1 MVGNPLGKVL
11 RDIWVLNES
20 GLTVFSRV
28 IDPTVGPQL
37 FGGLMSALNIFAEEL
52 TEGGM
57 TNFELSNIR
66 FTIVKKDTFL
76 FVANSSNQV
85 KAKKVVNELKIISK
99 KFFKV
104 YPEEVVKS
112 YSTNIKVFA
121 DFGNHIIES
130 LEETS

>member
-1 MVGNPLGKVL
+1 
-11 RDIWVLNES
+11 
-20 GLTVFSRV
+20 
-28 IDPTVGPQL
+28 
-37 FGGLMSALNIFAEEL
+37 MSALNIFAEKLSES
-52 TEGGM
+52 GM

-66 FTIVKKDTFL
+66 FTIVKKDEFL

-85 KAKKVVNELKIISK
+85 KAKKVVNELKKVSK

-104 YPEEVVKS
+104 YPEDVVKNCNM
-112 YSTNIKVFA
+112 NIKVFA